1 MTIDRIRDVW
11 RAQPFRPFT
20 IHMADGRRI
29 PVHHRDLLMPSPSGR
44 TVVVYQLDDAL
55 NIVDLLLVTDIEIA
69 ADGSSAGLS
78 VDSSRKTT

>member
-20 IHMADGRRI
+20 IHLADGRRI

-44 TVVVYQLDDAL
+44 TVVVYQLDDSL
-55 NIVDLLLVTDIEIA
+55 NIVDLLLATDIEIGPGGA
-69 ADGSSAGLS
+69 SAGSSTA
-78 VDSSRKTT
+78 